1 MEDISMR
8 ENNSRLWTALEG
20 LIDRLDRTVV
30 DKTYKDCI
38 VTRDNIETIGANKDN
53 SNSSNNKDKEE
64 EVYMYYKCIFTDSI
78 IVEGRYSCCIF
89 NNCLISNKDN
99 LGAELHLIDCSI
111 N

>member
-1 MEDISMR
+1 MEDMSMR

-38 VTRDNIETIGANKDN
+38 VTRDNIETIGANKD
-53 SNSSNNKDKEE
+53 KEE

-89 NNCLISNKDN
+89 NNCLISNKNN